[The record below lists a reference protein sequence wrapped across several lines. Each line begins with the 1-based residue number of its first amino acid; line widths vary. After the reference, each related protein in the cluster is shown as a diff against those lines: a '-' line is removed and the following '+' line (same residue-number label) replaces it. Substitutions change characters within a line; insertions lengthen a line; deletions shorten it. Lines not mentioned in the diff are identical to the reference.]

1 MSSQPFQIPYPII
14 NNLRER
20 LFVSSTTSKN
30 LLYIHFVIF
39 KFIIHTYIYTSWY
52 LCVPS
57 WRYSK
62 VSSIFKRIIYQ
73 ARSSSLLDLVF
84 NVYCSSDRR
93 TIVKNSPSLK
103 EDAYITEKAS
113 INSFKSDTIYISFS
127 YYCVHWWTNERLS
140 MDVDSIGVVSISIRP
155 VSSVRGSLRG
165 NFRLVP
171 VPQVYEVA
179 PISHIYQ
186 PFPRKSCPLS
196 PHSSQNRT
204 RVARTNDKVGV
215 VFRLLPVRWSPRFV
229 ENKGPIATFH
239 HDDSTILNNWR
250 WGKRRPDRRT
260 NRCTRR
266 STRDPMD
273 FDRLPRLKHK

>member
-1 MSSQPFQIPYPII
+1 MCTKLAIFKSILNIQTNNISSSF
-14 NNLRER
+14 
-20 LFVSSTTSKN
+20 FVSYRSRFQR
-30 LLYIHFVIF
+30 LL
-39 KFIIHTYIYTSWY
+39 FI
-52 LCVPS
+52 
-57 WRYSK
+57 
-62 VSSIFKRIIYQ
+62 
-73 ARSSSLLDLVF
+73 
-84 NVYCSSDRR
+84 DRR

-113 INSFKSDTIYISFS
+113 INSFKSDTIYISSFFS
-127 YYCVHWWTNERLS
+127 YYWVHWWTNERLS
-140 MDVDSIGVVSISIRP
+140 MDVDAIGVVSISIRP

-239 HDDSTILNNWR
+239 HGDSTILNNWR